1 MIRNPKDFVEYV
13 GDNAS
18 EDEIL
23 TYHIAYTDYMKHLE
37 LLEKDIFQLAYM
49 NMKAYERKTK

>member
-1 MIRNPKDFVEYV
+1 MIRTPKEYVEYV
-13 GDNAS
+13 DNPS
-18 EDEIL
+18 EEEIL